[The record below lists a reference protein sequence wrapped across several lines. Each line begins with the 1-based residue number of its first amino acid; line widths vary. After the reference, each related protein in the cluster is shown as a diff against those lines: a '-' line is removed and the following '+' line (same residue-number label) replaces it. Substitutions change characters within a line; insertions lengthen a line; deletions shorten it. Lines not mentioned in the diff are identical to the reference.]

1 MKNAIISE
9 PWVDSLGQAHH
20 GPQLE
25 SVTGFKVIECK
36 LCQFAH
42 AIPLPTAAE
51 LTTVYAHDYYTQEKP
66 LYIEHYLEDEDWW
79 NEVYAQRYAQLEMLL
94 ERDRRSI
101 LDVGSGPGLFLAA
114 GRRRGWAVKGMEP
127 STKAG
132 EYSRNVL
139 GLDIVSDFLTPE
151 NSASLGK
158 FDVVNMGEVLEH
170 LTDPMGI
177 LGIASN
183 LLNAGGLLCLVVPN
197 DFNPFQIIL
206 RDHLGFSPWWVA
218 PPHHLNY
225 FTPESLRVL
234 VSRADFQV
242 LHVETTFPI
251 DMFLLMGENY
261 IGNPILGREVH
272 ARRKKFEMALMQNG
286 KGKLLTEMHS
296 AFSSLN
302 VGREVVLYARKN

>member
-1 MKNAIISE
+1 
-9 PWVDSLGQAHH
+9 
-20 GPQLE
+20 
-25 SVTGFKVIECK
+25 
-36 LCQFAH
+36 
-42 AIPLPTAAE
+42 
-51 LTTVYAHDYYTQEKP
+51 
-66 LYIEHYLEDEDWW
+66 
-79 NEVYAQRYAQLEMLL
+79 
-94 ERDRRSI
+94 
-101 LDVGSGPGLFLAA
+101 
-114 GRRRGWAVKGMEP
+114 
-127 STKAG
+127 
-132 EYSRNVL
+132 
-139 GLDIVSDFLTPE
+139 
-151 NSASLGK
+151 
-158 FDVVNMGEVLEH
+158 MGEVLEH